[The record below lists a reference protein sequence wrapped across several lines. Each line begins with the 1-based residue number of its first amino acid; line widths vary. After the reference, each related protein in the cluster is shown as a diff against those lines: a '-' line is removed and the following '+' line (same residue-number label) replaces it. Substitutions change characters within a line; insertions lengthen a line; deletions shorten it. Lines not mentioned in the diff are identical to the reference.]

1 MLDDEYLEEGKVDE
15 LRVDLVLRE
24 EDVPPEV
31 SLELR
36 EPGITGSNIES
47 RELSREEVEVP

>member
-1 MLDDEYLEEGKVDE
+1 LFVDDEYLEDGRVDE
-15 LRVDLVLRE
+15 LRVDLVFKEE

-36 EPGITGSNIES
+36 ESLSNIES
-47 RELSREEVEVP
+47 RELSLEEVEMP